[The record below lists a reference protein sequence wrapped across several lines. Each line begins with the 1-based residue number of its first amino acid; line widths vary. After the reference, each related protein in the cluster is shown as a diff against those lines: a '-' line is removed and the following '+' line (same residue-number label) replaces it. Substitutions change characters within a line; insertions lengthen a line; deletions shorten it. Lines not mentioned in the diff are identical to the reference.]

1 MILLSHGRSRNA
13 LCSMGATRAN
23 ARAIASLSA
32 LLVVAGSLGCAFG
45 EWRPHDPM
53 QREYSL
59 EEMQKRYT
67 DLVRF
72 SNFDMASKFL
82 PVQER
87 RAFIAS
93 MPNEDE
99 LRFLDYETEPIIL
112 NERMTESTIE
122 VSYTAYSPWN
132 LTQLELYETQVWTRP
147 EGIGNG
153 WQVQSTF
160 VGLERFVK
168 KRRRPTAK
176 PAPASAP

>member
-1 MILLSHGRSRNA
+1 
-13 LCSMGATRAN
+13 MGATRAN

-168 KRRRPTAK
+168 KRRRPSAK
-176 PAPASAP
+176 PAPVSAP